1 MAYPYDF
8 QPGFPMYN
16 QPFAQQNFQPQPPMQ
31 YQIGTQNMQNAQ
43 NRQPGTDVVT
53 IQSIKQVEQ
62 VPVPPGRQVLVMVQ
76 NDPVIAMRTADQ
88 IGLVQTIFY
97 KIEQFNPED
106 SETKKEEYAT
116 KSEFMQLQG
125 IVQEIVNGLTGG
137 KANES
142 TAK

>member
-8 QPGFPMYN
+8 QPGFTMYN
-16 QPFAQQNFQPQPPMQ
+16 QPFTQQNFQPQPPMQ
-31 YQIGTQNMQNAQ
+31 YQIGAQNMQNAQ
-43 NRQPGTDVVT
+43 NRQPGTNVVT

-142 TAK
+142 AAK

>member
-16 QPFAQQNFQPQPPMQ
+16 QPFTQQNFQPQPPMH
-31 YQIGTQNMQNAQ
+31 IQNTQ

-106 SETKKEEYAT
+106 SEPKKEEYAT

-142 TAK
+142 AAK

>member
-1 MAYPYDF
+1 
-8 QPGFPMYN
+8 
-16 QPFAQQNFQPQPPMQ
+16 
-31 YQIGTQNMQNAQ
+31 
-43 NRQPGTDVVT
+43 
-53 IQSIKQVEQ
+53 
-62 VPVPPGRQVLVMVQ
+62 MVQ

-106 SETKKEEYAT
+106 SEPKKEEYAT

-137 KANES
+137 KTNES